1 MNKRLRIAQIAPL
14 IERVPPKKYGG
25 TERVV
30 YHLTEGLVARG
41 HEVTLF
47 ASGDSQTTA
56 RLVAPVTEAIRLG
69 RRVHSP
75 EIMTMLM
82 LQQVYGR
89 MLKEF
94 DIVHS
99 HLEFMTFPFA
109 AVSDV
114 PTVFT
119 MHGRLDSADYQKIL
133 RSYRHLAFVSISD
146 AQRRPIPDIN
156 WAGTIYHGYPPSSYD
171 FNDAPDDYF
180 LFLGRFS
187 PEKRAD
193 QAIMMARACG
203 IPLKIAAK
211 IDPADREYF
220 EARIRPLLNHPLI
233 DYVGEVDETH
243 KRYLLKNAKALL
255 NTIDWPEPFGLV
267 MIEALGSG
275 TPVIVRRCG
284 SAPEVVADCETG
296 FLCESRMDFINAI
309 RNIGRISRR
318 HCRDEFLRRF
328 SDSSMVGSYESL
340 YYDLLRQRFFENKI
354 NEAERIPPS
363 SETISRLAGSAEIK

>member
-1 MNKRLRIAQIAPL
+1 MQRSEQMKKRLRIAQIAPL

-41 HEVTLF
+41 HQVTLF
-47 ASGDSQTTA
+47 ASGDSETTA

-69 RRVHSP
+69 RQVHSP

-82 LQQVYGR
+82 MQQVYGP

-94 DIVHS
+94 DIIHS
-99 HLEFMTFPFA
+99 HLEFMTFPYA
-109 AVSDV
+109 AGANV

-119 MHGRLDSADYQKIL
+119 MHGRLDSADYKKIL

-146 AQRRPIPDIN
+146 SQREPIPDIN
-156 WAGTIYHGYPPSSYD
+156 WASTIYHGYPPSSYD
-171 FNDAPDDYF
+171 FNDRPGDYF
-180 LFLGRFS
+180 LYLGRFS

-193 QAIMMARACG
+193 QAIMIARACG
-203 IPLKIAAK
+203 VPLKIAAK
-211 IDPADREYF
+211 IDPVDREYF
-220 EARIRPLLNHPLI
+220 EAKIRPLLNHPLI
-233 DYVGEVDETH
+233 DYVGEVDEER
-243 KRYLLKNAKALL
+243 KRELLKNARGLL

-284 SAPEVVADCETG
+284 SAPEVVTEGETG
-296 FLCESRMDFINAI
+296 FLCESRMDFINAVH
-309 RNIGRISRR
+309 NIGRISRR
-318 HCRDEFLRRF
+318 HCREEFLRRF

-340 YYDLLRQRFFENKI
+340 YYDILRQNFFEGKNQ
-354 NEAERIPPS
+354 RS
-363 SETISRLAGSAEIK
+363 